1 MSKICCG
8 RLPRDHSNNPVMKSD
23 ALPLPLA
30 GEGWGEGGL
39 ELYSPHL
46 YPLPMGERIKVCAF
60 EKFLIIFFPIG
71 FGEEEMRMIGM
82 CPNRSDVS
90 AHPGFLRSGYYP
102 AGPSTLSQHG

>member
-8 RLPRDHSNNPVMKSD
+8 RLPRDHSNNPAMKSD

-46 YPLPMGERIKVCAF
+46 YPLPHG
-60 EKFLIIFFPIG
+60 
-71 FGEEEMRMIGM
+71 GEEIRR
-82 CPNRSDVS
+82 CALLKSS
-90 AHPGFLRSGYYP
+90 
-102 AGPSTLSQHG
+102 